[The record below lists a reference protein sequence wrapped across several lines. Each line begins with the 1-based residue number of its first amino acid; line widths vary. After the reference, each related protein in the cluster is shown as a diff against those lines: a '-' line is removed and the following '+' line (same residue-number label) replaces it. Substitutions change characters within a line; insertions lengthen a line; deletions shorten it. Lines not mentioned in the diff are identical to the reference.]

1 MAWINIETIDACIAF
16 GGMLSLPEM
25 DELSGIVMGW
35 VDLPALWAW
44 AVLPQCP
51 GGAERLKLRSDRQ

>member
-25 DELSGIVMGW
+25 NELSGIVMGW
-35 VDLPALWAW
+35 VDLPGSLDLGSIAPMPRRRRETK
-44 AVLPQCP
+44 VK
-51 GGAERLKLRSDRQ
+51 E